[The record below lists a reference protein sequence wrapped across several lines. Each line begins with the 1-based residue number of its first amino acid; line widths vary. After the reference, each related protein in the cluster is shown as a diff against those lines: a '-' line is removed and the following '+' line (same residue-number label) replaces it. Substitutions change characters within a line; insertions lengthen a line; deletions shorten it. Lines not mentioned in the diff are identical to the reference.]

1 MRRVL
6 AIASCVACCCAI
18 FARSGRQAPAPGAAA
33 PAATETKII
42 DLKSD
47 LSGPVAPGDSAI
59 FLVGNFAA
67 QHNGAVITCD
77 SAVRYSDKRIE
88 FFGNVLI
95 NKNTTYIYGDRA
107 DYNGEINEARIYAP
121 IIKVVDGDAT
131 LYTYRFR
138 FDTKENVGEFADGG
152 VLTNRDNLLESVRG
166 YYYADTKELVA
177 VEQVEMRSDD
187 YELKGDSVVYDMAT
201 DNAYFFERTNIWSR
215 DGNYLYADRGR
226 YSKAD
231 TLYVVTRSGYLLTP
245 EQELWSDSIDF
256 FRARNHAILRGN
268 IQLDDTT
275 HKALAFGDYGE
286 YWKEPGKALLT
297 RRPAV
302 VSYDLSQGDSLF
314 MRADSIFLFTLR
326 WGDDAAAADEA
337 PAADASLS
345 VDEATDEAAALSDR
359 PAVPPADRIAENRP
373 AQTDSLP
380 VPRELDSLGLASA
393 ADSLSGTDSLA
404 GADTLPQLTPAER
417 RVLLKAE
424 ARKAKEVRKREAAAA
439 KKELLAE
446 IAAKRQAKTTA
457 KLLAQKERE
466 EARLVARRVKAESK
480 LRARQA
486 RQARKGKAAP
496 ADSAAL
502 QRLDDEL
509 ARNAAEQ
516 DSLFRLLTEAW
527 VADSLE
533 LFAAGDTPALLPPP
547 HDSIYRLMKGYHNV
561 RIYRSD
567 FQSVCDSMTA
577 ITTDSTLH
585 LYIDPVL
592 WNDANQITS
601 EVMDVYTRDRQI
613 ERAEFVGSPMM
624 VSQID
629 TVHYNQIAGKEMTAY
644 FRDNAIWLDNVNGN
658 AQTLYYNQDGEPPE
672 ITGLFFVESGG
683 INFYVDENQI
693 VRMVWYNEPRYSVS
707 PMDKLPEGQ
716 ELYLKG
722 FRWEGARRPSQRD
735 VFDRRIRPSER
746 AARTALRHPDFP
758 LRQRIDEHRRTLVE
772 QRRWVDRVDR
782 VDPATA
788 EWMLEL
794 GFVVGEPRA
803 EGPTF

>member
-1 MRRVL
+1 RR
-6 AIASCVACCCAI
+6 
-18 FARSGRQAPAPGAAA
+18 APGAAA
-33 PAATETKII
+33 PAATETKTI

-256 FRARNHAILRGN
+256 FRARNHAVLRGN

-326 WGDDAAAADEA
+326 WGDDAAAADEV
-337 PAADASLS
+337 PAADAPLS
-345 VDEATDEAAALSDR
+345 VDEATDEAAAPSDR
-359 PAVPPADRIAENRP
+359 PAVPQADRIAEDRP
-373 AQTDSLP
+373 ALTDSLP
-380 VPRELDSLGLASA
+380 VPRELDSLGLAPV
-393 ADSLSGTDSLA
+393 ADSLSG
-404 GADTLPQLTPAER
+404 ADTIPQLTPAER
-417 RVLLKAE
+417 RALLKAE
-424 ARKAKEVRKREAAAA
+424 ARKAKEVRKREEAAA
-439 KKELLAE
+439 KKELLA
-446 IAAKRQAKTTA
+446 
-457 KLLAQKERE
+457 
-466 EARLVARRVKAESK
+466 
-480 LRARQA
+480 
-486 RQARKGKAAP
+486 
-496 ADSAAL
+496 
-502 QRLDDEL
+502 
-509 ARNAAEQ
+509 
-516 DSLFRLLTEAW
+516 
-527 VADSLE
+527 
-533 LFAAGDTPALLPPP
+533 
-547 HDSIYRLMKGYHNV
+547 
-561 RIYRSD
+561 
-567 FQSVCDSMTA
+567 
-577 ITTDSTLH
+577 
-585 LYIDPVL
+585 
-592 WNDANQITS
+592 
-601 EVMDVYTRDRQI
+601 
-613 ERAEFVGSPMM
+613 
-624 VSQID
+624 
-629 TVHYNQIAGKEMTAY
+629 
-644 FRDNAIWLDNVNGN
+644 
-658 AQTLYYNQDGEPPE
+658 
-672 ITGLFFVESGG
+672 
-683 INFYVDENQI
+683 
-693 VRMVWYNEPRYSVS
+693 
-707 PMDKLPEGQ
+707 
-716 ELYLKG
+716 
-722 FRWEGARRPSQRD
+722 
-735 VFDRRIRPSER
+735 
-746 AARTALRHPDFP
+746 
-758 LRQRIDEHRRTLVE
+758 
-772 QRRWVDRVDR
+772 
-782 VDPATA
+782 
-788 EWMLEL
+788 
-794 GFVVGEPRA
+794 
-803 EGPTF
+803 